1 MKHLKIGDLALYAGG
16 DLDFLRSLPARL
28 HLRHCEACRSV
39 LESFRAAKRELK
51 AAGEE
56 LPSNLNWDRLAREM
70 TGNIRVGL
78 AASEAIQKPKRG
90 DTSLGWKPA
99 VALGAAAFLI
109 SGAWW
114 LNMSPAMTQSLFRA
128 AGKVARWETGPPAA
142 KLEPGLVIEATSAG
156 VEVRENGSTMSLRN
170 ANLRPVSVS
179 VQTEGSAQARYIDN
193 DTGQVTITSVYVQ
206 E

>member
-1 MKHLKIGDLALYAGG
+1 MKHVKIGDLALHAGG
-16 DLDFLRSLPARL
+16 DLDFVRSLRARL
-28 HLRHCEACRSV
+28 HLRNCQACRAE
-39 LESFRAAKRELK
+39 LESFRAAGRELK
-51 AAGEE
+51 SAAEE
-56 LPSNLNWDRLAREM
+56 LPANLNWDRLAREM

-78 AASEAIQKPKRG
+78 AASEAIQKPKR
-90 DTSLGWKPA
+90 DTPLGWKPA

-109 SGAWW
+109 SSAWW

-128 AGKVARWETGPPAA
+128 AGKVARWETGPHLV

-179 VQTEGSAQARYIDN
+179 VQTEGSARARYIDN